1 MEAYKLLIEEGWTPS
16 WTGIDKTH
24 RSSSYTRVLVRM
36 ARGANRLWHKLDLS
50 LETPEGMRHLVKH
63 TAVSPGSCVG
73 VLPSMASDM
82 SKLRA
87 AAIMGIAPFS
97 KPGLGI
103 GEPLPLLECPRVAG
117 LDIEQST
124 HYRGGLFPLP
134 HDPLISIA
142 IVTWESEYV
151 CGYVPGVYDP
161 AKCCP
166 TPRHQVIQFASSQEL
181 ADWAVQYLLLKLPD
195 FVCIHN
201 GFKYD
206 ISVLAAHCSN
216 IYSAYFVELNLGKA
230 ERGYDFAIPGCTVV
244 DTFLFLQKL
253 HNAEHASLGLD
264 ALALSIG
271 ERGKLKHPSMR
282 VDVTDKQL
290 DLTQMIRYNLH
301 DAYLH
306 VRVAVET
313 RCIEEI
319 CTMCAVFRS
328 PISDITRFISGT
340 SVCSM
345 ASSYAL
351 SQGCLVDW
359 SDEIWQDVSFKG
371 GYVLSPVPGLHRRVH
386 VLDFASM
393 YPSIMIAANL
403 SPETI
408 YPVENRV
415 EFEAFERQYGLSS
428 VPVEGELHVRWD
440 SERVVMRTCSTI
452 FYSDLLTDG
461 IARKMCRDLI
471 ARRKSLPDKSTAE
484 GWTLK
489 IGTNSIYGVFGSSVS
504 GLSSILAAIAV
515 TGIGRLL
522 LSRLVEIATEV
533 GYEVLYGDTDSV
545 FVSSA
550 SGSVTALMEAYGAWA
565 RSTPFSGVRLE
576 VDKEYSEVILVR
588 PKMYYGQVRSGKEVG
603 VVMKGMASK
612 RRDRPDISREALQ
625 HVCGTICSHVGEER
639 TLTEHIARYLMQLCD
654 SVRRGDV
661 AYSKCMKEV
670 RVEGVSMYSYRS
682 VSQRQVF
689 IEKAKFD
696 GRLPEAIDMDWLVK
710 SIESSLAGILAACE
724 LPSVAR
730 LVEFAASRCTD
741 LDALL

>member
-1 MEAYKLLIEEGWTPS
+1 MHAYKALIEEGWVPS
-16 WTGIDKTH
+16 WTGIDKEH
-24 RSSSYTRVLVRM
+24 RSVSCTHVLIRM
-36 ARGANRLWHKLDLS
+36 AREQRRSWHS
-50 LETPEGMRHLVKH
+50 LYVNLQAPEGMRHLVKH
-63 TAVSPGSCVG
+63 TAVSPGSCVD
-73 VLPSMASDM
+73 VLPSLTSDM
-82 SKLRA
+82 SRLRG

-97 KPGLGI
+97 RPGLGI
-103 GEPLPLLECPRVAG
+103 GQPLPLLTHPRAVG

-124 HYRGGLFPLP
+124 FYRDGLFPLP

-142 IVTWESEYV
+142 IVTWDNEYL
-151 CGYVPGVYDP
+151 CGYVPGTCDL

-166 TPRHQVIQFASSQEL
+166 TPRHRVTQFEDSRAL
-181 ADWAVQYLLLKLPD
+181 ADWAMQYLLLRLPD
-195 FVCIHN
+195 FICIHN

-216 IYSAYFVELNLGKA
+216 MYSRYFVELNLGKS
-230 ERGYDFAIPGCTVV
+230 ERGYDLAIPGSTVI

-253 HNAEHASLGLD
+253 HNAEHPSLGLD
-264 ALALSIG
+264 ALAQGIG
-271 ERGKLKHPSMR
+271 ERGKLGHPSMR
-282 VDVTDKQL
+282 IDVSDTEV

-306 VRVAVET
+306 VRVAFET

-319 CTMCAVFRS
+319 CTMCAVFKS

-351 SQGCLVDW
+351 SEGCLVDW
-359 SDEIWQDVSFKG
+359 SDEMWQDVSFKG
-371 GYVLSPVPGLHRRVH
+371 GYVLDPVAGLHRSVH

-403 SPETI
+403 SPETM
-408 YPVENRV
+408 YPVEESSQFR
-415 EFEAFERQYGLSS
+415 EFEARYDLAC
-428 VPVEGELHVRWD
+428 VPEPGELHVRWD
-440 SERVVMRTCSTI
+440 SERVVMRSSNTI
-452 FYSDLLTDG
+452 FYSDLLVDG
-461 IARKMCRDLI
+461 ISRKMCRDLI
-471 ARRKSLPDKSTAE
+471 ARRRRLPDKSTAE

-489 IGTNSIYGVFGSSVS
+489 IGTNSIYGVFGSPIS

-522 LSRLVEIATEV
+522 LSRLVEIATEE
-533 GYEVLYGDTDSV
+533 GCKVLYGDTDSI
-545 FVSSA
+545 FVSSP
-550 SGSVTALMEAYGAWA
+550 SGSVTCLLEAYA
-565 RSTPFSGVRLE
+565 RWSSGTPFSGVHLE
-576 VDKEYSEVILVR
+576 FDKLYDELILVR
-588 PKMYYGQVRSGKEVG
+588 RKMYYGQGRDVG

-625 HVCGTICSHVGEER
+625 HVCETICSHD
-639 TLTEHIARYLMQLCD
+639 TCDNALTASISTYLMQLCN
-654 SVRRGDV
+654 SVRCGTIS
-661 AYSKCMKEV
+661 YSKCMKEV

-682 VSQRQVF
+682 VSQKQVY

-696 GRLPEAIDMDWLVK
+696 GGLPEAIDTAWLMK
-710 SIESSLAGILAACE
+710 SVESSLSGILEACN
-724 LPSVAR
+724 LPQVER
-730 LVEFAASRCTD
+730 LVEFAENRCAS